1 MRRKVVSAG
10 GVVFRRQAGR
20 VEVLLI
26 LDRFGRWTL
35 PKGHVEEGEGPREA
49 ALREI
54 AEETGIAGRVVE
66 PLPPTVYV
74 FRDRHGTVEKTVHY
88 FLVEAVGGEPTPQK
102 GEVEAVR
109 WFPVAA
115 IPALRQYDNNRDV
128 LRRALERLGA

>member
-1 MRRKVVSAG
+1 MRRKVSSAG
-10 GVVFRRQAGR
+10 GVVFRRTARG

-35 PKGHVEEGEGPREA
+35 PKGHLEPGEGPEEA

-54 AEETGIAGRVVE
+54 REETGIMGRLVE

-74 FRDRHGTVEKTVHY
+74 FRDRRETVEKTVHY
-88 FLVEAVGGEPTPQK
+88 FLVEAVEGEITAQK

-109 WFPVAA
+109 WFPAA
-115 IPALRQYDNNRDV
+115 EIPSLRQYENNRDV
-128 LRRALERLGA
+128 LRRALERLGV